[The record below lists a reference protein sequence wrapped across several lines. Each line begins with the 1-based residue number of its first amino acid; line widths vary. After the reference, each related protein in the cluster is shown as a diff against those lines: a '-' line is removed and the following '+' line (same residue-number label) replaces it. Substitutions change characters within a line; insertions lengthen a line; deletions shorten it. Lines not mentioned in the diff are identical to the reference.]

1 MGAPPIELTV
11 AIPTMRR
18 WKGFLEKSLP
28 LFLQNDY
35 VSYVVVSDETGED
48 VKAIQASK
56 WSSHPKLKLHVNEKR
71 LGMYANKRRCVELSP
86 TDWVAVLDSDNI
98 FPDEYFE
105 CLFDTWKDEGANR
118 KTVYAASEI
127 VRVFLQTGESEDR
140 TKHFAGMRI
149 HKGNWNQIL
158 KMKAW
163 NFLLNDGNWVGHK
176 SVLEAWPLVAE
187 SQVRATDSIRI
198 VRNLVANGWTY
209 FITPG
214 MRYIHTVH
222 DDSEW
227 IKTEAE
233 SSYLL
238 ASTDWSLPAEK
249 GPF

>member
-1 MGAPPIELTV
+1 MGAPPIQLTV

-28 LFLQNDY
+28 TFLNNEY
-35 VSYVVVSDETGED
+35 VTYVVVCDETGED
-48 VKAIQASK
+48 VEAIQASR
-56 WSSHPKLKLHVNEKR
+56 WASHPKLRLHINEQR
-71 LGMYANKRRCVELSP
+71 LGMYANKRRCVEVSP
-86 TDWVAVLDSDNI
+86 TEWVAVLDSDNI
-98 FPDEYFE
+98 FPDVFFE
-105 CLFDTWKDEGANR
+105 ALFELWKDEGSSS

-127 VRVFLQTGESEDR
+127 VRVFLKTGESEQR
-140 TKHFAGMRI
+140 TNHFTGMRI
-149 HKGNWNQIL
+149 NRGNWNQVL

-176 SVLEAWPLVAE
+176 SVLEAWPIIPEA
-187 SQVRATDSIRI
+187 QVKATDSIRI
-198 VRNLVANGWTY
+198 LKGLVEKGWTY
-209 FITPG
+209 FIVPG

-238 ASTDWSLPAEK
+238 ATTEWRIL
-249 GPF
+249 

>member
-28 LFLQNDY
+28 MFLENPY
-35 VSYVVVSDETGED
+35 ISRVLICDETGED
-48 VKAIQASK
+48 VKAIEQTDYVN
-56 WSSHPKLKLHVNEKR
+56 HPKLILITNDRR

-86 TDWVAVLDSDNI
+86 TPWVAVLDSDNI

-105 CLFDTWKDEGANR
+105 ALFDLWKDEGANT

-127 VRVFLQTGESEDR
+127 VRVFLKTGESEER
-140 TKHFAGMRI
+140 TKHFTGMRI
-149 HKGNWNQIL
+149 HRKNWNQIL
-158 KMKAW
+158 QMRDW

-176 SVLEAWPLVAE
+176 SVLESWPLIAE
-187 SQVRATDSIRI
+187 EKIRATDSIRI
-198 VRNLVANGWTY
+198 VKQLVEKGWSY
-209 FITPG
+209 SIVPG

-227 IKTEAE
+227 IKTDRE
-233 SSYLL
+233 SSFLL
-238 ASTDWSLPAEK
+238 ATTDWK
-249 GPF
+249 IY

>member
-1 MGAPPIELTV
+1 MGAPPIQLTV
-11 AIPTMRR
+11 AVPTMRR

-28 LFLQNDY
+28 QLLLNDY
-35 VSYVVVSDETGED
+35 VTYVVISDETGED

-56 WSSHPKLKLHVNEKR
+56 WSTHPKLLLSVNEKR

-98 FPDEYFE
+98 FPDIFFE
-105 CLFDTWKDEGANR
+105 ALFDLWKDEGSST

-127 VRVFLQTGESEDR
+127 VRVFLKTGESEER
-140 TKHFAGMRI
+140 TRHFSGMRI
-149 HKGNWNQIL
+149 TQANWNQVL

-176 SVLEAWPLVAE
+176 SVLEAWPPLSEA
-187 SQVRATDSIRI
+187 QVRATDSIRI
-198 VRNLVANGWTY
+198 VKNLIQEGWTY
-209 FITPG
+209 YIVPG
-214 MRYIHTVH
+214 MKYIHTVH

-227 IKTEAE
+227 IKTEAD

-238 ASTDWSLPAEK
+238 ATTDWRV
-249 GPF
+249 

>member
-1 MGAPPIELTV
+1 MGAPPIQLTV

-28 LFLQNDY
+28 MFLNNDS
-35 VSYVVVSDETGED
+35 VSYVVICDETGED
-48 VKAIQASK
+48 TVAIRNSK
-56 WSSHPKLKLHVNEKR
+56 WASHPKLIIHTNEKR
-71 LGMYANKRRCVELSP
+71 LGMYANKRKCVEVSP

-98 FPDEYFE
+98 FPDVFFE
-105 CLFDTWKDEGANR
+105 TLFDTWKDEGANT

-127 VRVFLQTGESEDR
+127 VRVFLKTGESEER
-140 TKHFAGMRI
+140 TKHFSGMRI
-149 HKGNWNQIL
+149 TKGNWNTAL

-176 SVLEAWPLVAE
+176 SVLEAWPYIPE
-187 SQVRATDSIRI
+187 EKVRATDSVRI
-198 VRNLVANGWTY
+198 VKGLVEKGWTY
-209 FITPG
+209 FIVPG

-227 IKTEAE
+227 IKTEQE

-238 ASTDWSLPAEK
+238 ATTEWRIV
-249 GPF
+249 

>member
-1 MGAPPIELTV
+1 MGAPPIQLTV

-28 LFLQNDY
+28 TFLQNEY
-35 VSYVVVSDETGED
+35 VTYVVVCDETGED
-48 VKAIQASK
+48 VEAIQASR
-56 WSSHPKLKLHVNEKR
+56 WGTNPKLRLYTNEYR

-98 FPDEYFE
+98 FPDIFFE
-105 CLFDTWKDEGANR
+105 TLFELWKDEGSSS

-127 VRVFLQTGESEDR
+127 VRVFLKTGESEQR
-140 TKHFAGMRI
+140 TSHFSGMRI
-149 HKGNWNQIL
+149 NRGNWNQVL

-176 SVLEAWPLVAE
+176 SVLDAWPPLAE
-187 SQVRATDSIRI
+187 NKVRATDSIRI
-198 VRNLVANGWTY
+198 VKGLVEKGWTY
-209 FITPG
+209 YIVPG

-238 ASTDWSLPAEK
+238 ATTEWRIL
-249 GPF
+249 